1 MATSDKFVQP
11 AIPKFDGH
19 YDHWSLLMENFLR
32 SKEMWNLVEEGIS
45 GEKVANPSEA
55 QKKAID
61 DARLKDLKVKNYL
74 FQAIEREI
82 LETILDKSTAK
93 GIWDSMR
100 QKYEGSTKVKRAQLQ
115 ALRRE
120 YELLSMKV
128 GEKVDTY
135 LARTLT
141 VVNKMKANGDP
152 LTSSSVVA
160 KILRSLTPKFNYV
173 VCSIEESNNLDTM
186 TIDELHGSLLVHE
199 QRMTGQQQEED
210 QVLKV
215 TTSSSYRGR
224 GRGRSG
230 YRGRGRGRVSFDRN
244 TVECYKCHK
253 LGHFQYECPEWE
265 KDANYAECDDSE
277 EMVLT
282 VQGEESSLLKKCT
295 WFLDSGCSNHMT
307 GDRRWFY
314 SLDDTYRNH
323 VRLGNDVR
331 MAVMGKGHVRLEVEG
346 ITHSLTDVYYVPDL
360 MNNLI
365 SVGQVQEKGVTVL
378 IKEGLCS
385 LYHPKKGLTIRS
397 RMTTNRMFLFKAN
410 PVSSMENGTNGV
422 CHKAEVEID
431 SNTQL
436 WHQRFGHINTK
447 SLQLLHDKN
456 LVKGLPP
463 IKDEDK
469 PCADCLVGKQ
479 ARESFPK
486 TSSWRATQRLQ
497 LIHSDICG
505 PISPQSSSEKR
516 YVINFIDDFS
526 RKCWSYFLTEK
537 SQALETFK
545 KFKVLVEKEAEVEI
559 KCLRTDRGGEFNSG
573 EFKLFCE
580 SHGIRRQLTAAYTP
594 HQNGVAERKNRT
606 ILNMVRSML
615 NARNVPKKFWPEALN
630 WCIHILNRSPT
641 AALEDCTPE
650 EKWSNRKPSVGYFR
664 VFGCVVHVHIPKEKR
679 KKLDDRSLK
688 CVMFGVSEESKAY
701 RLYDPVNN
709 KIVISKDVVFEEGKA
724 WPWNQGSVTE
734 KSDLNWEDDDYES
747 DDSTEPGNTG
757 FDGSN
762 DVHVG
767 SSNGEPDNRC
777 QISPQAG
784 TNDERRKRVTKTP
797 IWLNDYVSGE
807 GLSSD
812 DENVAMFSS
821 TSDPENYEEAS
832 QEECWKLA
840 MKQEIESIEKNHT
853 WELCDLPTGARPI
866 GVKWVFKTKFNQ
878 DSSID
883 KHKARLVVKGYAQRQ
898 GIDYSE
904 VFAPVARWD
913 TIRTILAFAA
923 QRGMKVHQLDVR
935 SAFLYGE
942 LEETVFVEQ
951 PQGFEIQGQEEKV
964 YRLRKAL
971 YGLKQAP
978 RAWYGRIEG
987 YFKRQGFNKCPYEPT
1002 LFVRSDKEKELL
1014 IVSVYVDD
1022 LIVAGSNLS
1031 LIEEFKTS
1039 MKSEFEMSDMGEM
1052 HYFLGVEVV
1061 QNEMGISICQK
1072 KYAREIL
1079 ARFNMEDCN
1088 GVKNPIVPGCKLVKD
1103 DHSGFVNATLYKQ
1116 MVGCIMYLT
1125 ATRPDLMFVVSLLS
1139 RYMEAPTEQ
1148 HMAAMKRVLRY
1159 IQGTSSFGVCYK
1171 KKGSDQLVAFSD
1183 SDYAG
1188 DYDNRRSTSGYVC
1201 FLSGAAVAWSSK
1213 RQPIVT
1219 LSTTEA
1225 EFVAATTCA
1234 CQVIWLRRILRHI
1247 GLPQE
1252 ESTIIVCDNMS
1263 TIRLSRNPVMH
1274 NRSKHIDVRYYF
1286 LRDLVIEGVI
1296 ELKYCNT
1303 QSQIADLMTK
1313 PLKLDQFEK
1322 LRSRLGMSVFFTTRS
1337 SFVRYVARNIKNLP
1351 PRGGLSDGTVDLI
1364 TEIVRKI
1371 LKDKRSTASWI
1382 RKSDINSPDY
1392 HRLLMLKMI
1401 MILSLI
1407 SLNGGLVE
1415 KDGGLVENDGGL
1427 GGFPGIIVR
1436 LLKGNADML
1445 PKTFVSILLR
1455 GRKGLLTPEVIAEAF
1470 SSVDDP
1476 LVIVCSRDIDIH
1488 APCAIKVDP
1497 NKSEDEIMD
1506 LLFTRNTESV
1516 THKSGTSHHVEER
1529 TNGLP
1534 VKDIQTTDGS
1544 KKGKKGKKCG
1554 KGKKK

>member
-1 MATSDKFVQP
+1 
-11 AIPKFDGH
+11 
-19 YDHWSLLMENFLR
+19 
-32 SKEMWNLVEEGIS
+32 MWNLVKEGIG

-61 DARLKDLKVKNYL
+61 DARLKDLKVKNYI

-82 LETILDKSTAK
+82 LETILNKSTTK
-93 GIWDSMR
+93 EIWDSMR

-115 ALRRE
+115 DLRRE

-135 LARTLT
+135 LSRTLT
-141 VVNKMKANGDP
+141 VVNKIKANGDP

-160 KILRSLTPKFNYV
+160 KILRSLTLKFNYV
-173 VCSIEESNNLDTM
+173 
-186 TIDELHGSLLVHE
+186 
-199 QRMTGQQQEED
+199 EED

-215 TTSSSYRGR
+215 TTSSSY
-224 GRGRSG
+224 
-230 YRGRGRGRVSFDRN
+230 
-244 TVECYKCHK
+244 C
-253 LGHFQYECPEWE
+253 EWE

-282 VQGEESSLLKKCT
+282 VQGEESNLLKK
-295 WFLDSGCSNHMT
+295 
-307 GDRRWFY
+307 
-314 SLDDTYRNH
+314 
-323 VRLGNDVR
+323 LGNDVR
-331 MAVMGKGHVRLEVEG
+331 MAVMGKGHVLLEVEG
-346 ITHSLTDVYYVPDL
+346 ITYSLTDVYYVPDL

-365 SVGQVQEKGVTVL
+365 SVGQ
-378 IKEGLCS
+378 
-385 LYHPKKGLTIRS
+385 
-397 RMTTNRMFLFKAN
+397 AN
-410 PVSSMENGTNGV
+410 PMSSMENGTNGV

-469 PCADCLVGKQ
+469 PCADFLVGKQ

-497 LIHSDICG
+497 LIHSDIYG
-505 PISPQSSSEKR
+505 SISPQLSSEKR

-537 SQALETFK
+537 SQALEAFK

-559 KCLRTDRGGEFNSG
+559 KCLRTYRGGEFNSG
-573 EFKLFCE
+573 EFKLFCK

-594 HQNGVAERKNRT
+594 HQKRCGRKEESDHFEYVPPQ
-606 ILNMVRSML
+606 ILKIVRQ
-615 NARNVPKKFWPEALN
+615 KKNEATGS
-630 WCIHILNRSPT
+630 H
-641 AALEDCTPE
+641 
-650 EKWSNRKPSVGYFR
+650 
-664 VFGCVVHVHIPKEKR
+664 H
-679 KKLDDRSLK
+679 
-688 CVMFGVSEESKAY
+688 EESKAN

-709 KIVISKDVVFEEGKA
+709 KIVISKDVVFEEENA

-734 KSDLNWEDDDYES
+734 KSDLNWEDDDHES
-747 DDSTEPGNTG
+747 DDSTEPDNTR

-762 DVHVG
+762 
-767 SSNGEPDNRC
+767 DNRC

-807 GLSSD
+807 GLLSD

-821 TSDPENYEEAS
+821 TSYLENYEEAS

-840 MKQEIESIEKNHT
+840 MKQEIESTEKNHT
-853 WELCDLPTGARPI
+853 WELS
-866 GVKWVFKTKFNQ
+866 Q
-878 DSSID
+878 
-883 KHKARLVVKGYAQRQ
+883 Q
-898 GIDYSE
+898 
-904 VFAPVARWD
+904 
-913 TIRTILAFAA
+913 
-923 QRGMKVHQLDVR
+923 GMKVHQLDVR

-942 LEETVFVEQ
+942 LEETMFVEQ

-964 YRLRKAL
+964 YRLRKAF
-971 YGLKQAP
+971 AP
-978 RAWYGRIEG
+978 MN
-987 YFKRQGFNKCPYEPT
+987 QHS
-1002 LFVRSDKEKELL
+1002 LSDKEKEML

-1022 LIVAGSNLS
+1022 LIVTGSNLC

-1039 MKSEFEMSDMGEM
+1039 MKSKFEMSDMGEM

-1072 KYAREIL
+1072 KFALEIL

-1103 DHSGFVNATLYKQ
+1103 DHSGFVSATLYKQ
-1116 MVGCIMYLT
+1116 MMGCIMYLMT
-1125 ATRPDLMFVVSLLS
+1125 TRPDLMFVVSLLS
-1139 RYMEAPTEQ
+1139 RYMEAPTKQ
-1148 HMAAMKRVLRY
+1148 HVEAMKRVLRY

-1183 SDYAG
+1183 SDYAS

-1213 RQPIVT
+1213 RQPIMA

-1252 ESTIIVCDNMS
+1252 ESTIIACDNMGYR
-1263 TIRLSRNPVMH
+1263 I
-1274 NRSKHIDVRYYF
+1274 
-1286 LRDLVIEGVI
+1286 GVI

-1322 LRSRLGMSVFFTTRS
+1322 LRSRLGMS
-1337 SFVRYVARNIKNLP
+1337 
-1351 PRGGLSDGTVDLI
+1351 
-1364 TEIVRKI
+1364 EI
-1371 LKDKRSTASWI
+1371 
-1382 RKSDINSPDY
+1382 N
-1392 HRLLMLKMI
+1392 
-1401 MILSLI
+1401 
-1407 SLNGGLVE
+1407 
-1415 KDGGLVENDGGL
+1415 
-1427 GGFPGIIVR
+1427 
-1436 LLKGNADML
+1436 
-1445 PKTFVSILLR
+1445 
-1455 GRKGLLTPEVIAEAF
+1455 
-1470 SSVDDP
+1470 
-1476 LVIVCSRDIDIH
+1476 
-1488 APCAIKVDP
+1488 
-1497 NKSEDEIMD
+1497 
-1506 LLFTRNTESV
+1506 
-1516 THKSGTSHHVEER
+1516 
-1529 TNGLP
+1529 
-1534 VKDIQTTDGS
+1534 
-1544 KKGKKGKKCG
+1544 
-1554 KGKKK
+1554 